1 MSDYKLILPSMGE
14 GVMEAT
20 VTNWIKNIGDTI
32 TEDESVVEIATDKVD
47 SDVPSPVAGV
57 LKEILIPVDGIAKIG
72 EPIAILSVDGVVD
85 QPQETVDANSDEEIA
100 DAVKT
105 IEKEVASIKTD
116 TVIVSSDDKFY
127 SPLVKSIAKEEGV
140 CQVELDQ
147 ISGSGKEGR
156 VTKDDILD
164 FVKNKG
170 NKVTEWV
177 YEVCH

>member
-1 MSDYKLILPSMGE
+1 MGE

-85 QPQETVDANSDEEIA
+85 QPQEIVDANNNQ
-100 DAVKT
+100 KM
-105 IEKEVASIKTD
+105 
-116 TVIVSSDDKFY
+116 
-127 SPLVKSIAKEEGV
+127 
-140 CQVELDQ
+140 
-147 ISGSGKEGR
+147 
-156 VTKDDILD
+156 
-164 FVKNKG
+164 
-170 NKVTEWV
+170 
-177 YEVCH
+177 

>member
-32 TEDESVVEIATDKVD
+32 AEDESIVEIATDKLD

-100 DAVKT
+100 DAVK
-105 IEKEVASIKTD
+105 
-116 TVIVSSDDKFY
+116 
-127 SPLVKSIAKEEGV
+127 PIAKE
-140 CQVELDQ
+140 
-147 ISGSGKEGR
+147 
-156 VTKDDILD
+156 VT
-164 FVKNKG
+164 
-170 NKVTEWV
+170 
-177 YEVCH
+177 